1 MRFIYILG
9 ILLLIAIGFLV
20 YVYRDSLWGTIDG
33 FQTATTTTTVFQLY
47 ESRCNTSADD
57 ILDVIYNVSSEG
69 QPTYFTML
77 SDTDNSSTPTEF
89 FPTMSKSTGILVCRA
104 AGGRLSTYDE
114 LSQSIIGGLVIDS
127 DKPAM
132 VVDSN
137 RLFKSVSSKITVADE
152 LTPAQIGYDA
162 YNITHCAAQQW
173 KVANPKNVPTGSESG
188 HITYLEYDGHNSQH
202 DPDAAPRINSLESGK
217 IFYDLNGY
225 TSTTSTYCIDN
236 GWKNIDNILIKM
248 RNPGSG
254 AELNDR
260 RTWVIKRNKFTRP
273 KPTEVFGHP
282 VCTFDSARASTL
294 SDTIKLGFPQTKS
307 GWSQFRNNRGGT
319 RFYKNFNIRKPNGSL
334 TGVNQCTTY
343 EPINPNIQYT
353 SIVDGFIVPPT
364 PVISLNTPTPTT
376 PQTSYNII
384 DLDTVY
390 SQIDIAKIDLP
401 KRRDTVVQS
410 ELTNIA
416 GKTISETL
424 TSEDY
429 TPGSNEQ
436 QRRVYV
442 GYSFIKKEMAASATQ
457 LINLSKDY
465 ETSMGTVMSYWN
477 PLGAFISSNQNNTMT
492 ASQYSNIL
500 IKNIN
505 YYYNTL
511 LLEFQLH
518 PVAFLR
524 KGVINFPSMLN
535 SFKIYNFP
543 TVSSLNFRMVGGL
556 INQPVWEVSG
566 GQKRLSCVDG
576 LSNRDYTKGG
586 IQDWDFRETSQTEQY
601 HNPDGKWCSKYS
613 TKLSPNCDW
622 DYWGRTWR
630 WGGCVKEYY
639 RNESYVTDA
648 DYIIISQN
656 QQNTYDIN
664 GPKYNRSIDSS
675 WRAVKDTGSTNPVP
689 TNVEPKRI
697 IAVVGTI
704 SATNI
709 IEIEKSISYA
719 MCLNFTDTSRFESQ
733 IRISS
738 DDLQLYMSPDA
749 SGLPEFKNT
758 IDIANKTSTITPLNT
773 DYNAI
778 HCGIRM
784 TPEIF
789 YLLPFHTRNMIDHWA
804 TIRFARVKLWKDGT
818 GSSVSLL
825 DGSKPTAPIWNIN
838 PGAPSSTGTGGTTG
852 AYISGFGTTA
862 SIKGSLFNTAITKEK
877 RNAFFNSV
885 ARFYYENERANLGT
899 DGGSSAIGYAVMHK
913 IVDVFQVGNTIF
925 DIRFEEYKKRGLQ
938 FQRKLEALES
948 EYRSY
953 KRMNLSKDDQL
964 SLEENYL
971 KQKTELYAKDDNYIW
986 GQAQDCGVKAQYV
999 VINSPNGLFHI
1010 SQVVVI
1016 NSAGQN
1022 VALGAQI
1029 YSPSPNNIDYGSIV
1043 DDPRT
1048 RVYYDEQTGNQLSVT
1063 PTTSGSDRL
1072 NPGNT
1077 LLATK
1082 TDTINSEKAAKEA
1095 LLTDGTLTPRWPPS
1109 CYKTISVVPVLDS
1122 DGRVTLTNG
1131 TNVNGISY
1139 LGPGTDNYLQG
1150 TGGKYLYGTTVNTF
1164 TTIQTT
1170 AFTHSPLILD
1180 LGQLQNISVV
1190 QIILPAGVTATTS
1203 MYTVQLNEN
1212 VLNQG
1217 SNTGL
1222 SMQNIGS
1229 PFTANATTTVSGS
1242 TIVYRY
1248 PGTGD
1253 DSSRCP
1259 DILYDRFKVARF
1271 YTDFAGI
1278 AADKPWTVRGYSV
1291 GIKAALTFDS
1301 KYNAGIAIDTTING
1315 GTLVPAYK
1323 PDLSAGGGSG
1333 YNLNMGG
1340 GSPPPLNC
1348 LDPERIKT
1356 IFNEYN
1362 ILVNSDSF
1370 RYNTRTRTA
1379 VIQNPDEIYTA
1390 TVVKKGA
1397 QKDPNTCAYIW
1408 TDKVVS
1414 NTANTSGN
1422 SLLTNTGAPTT
1433 IERYGEFPYPLN
1445 TQDFAST
1452 ERLLDLS
1459 AVGIVAVSGAMQT
1472 DPLFQNLPIGTGTGV
1487 IIPEMYP
1494 KSVTLDTANG
1504 FCPGLPCSDTQVM
1517 NSLLSIYNANLSVYG
1532 PNMPAISKI
1541 HKAIT
1546 PNPYQCE
1553 FLVETVGSTVKR
1565 KVLFNVNVLIPNT
1578 MTEVDENGNGAP
1590 NTTCRWLA
1598 PPSYNNIDG
1607 TPVPGVTWDFAPD
1620 MVDSTPFLTRAYNY
1634 ALDVM
1639 RPFSRRVTDVVNELT
1654 GLGSAQLDPAGSG
1667 IMNTLVKYRTET
1679 AAAAGDIRYFQNWED
1694 EFGNQCVQPGSSGPS
1709 NSANYP
1715 RCRSAT
1721 VLNSLYTYYSA
1732 MNSSG
1737 STFSKIANMI
1747 RTGMTD
1753 DEKCDFTFE
1762 GLDYMLGQP
1771 NQSRTTGLR
1780 CEMRRLPFSC
1790 DFEVTTCAYINPEP
1804 PLSDIKAIPSEFVQ
1818 SVWMGSG
1825 SDPTIHSGSNPPPI
1839 TAAGLNASGSQS
1851 LEQPPNGPSL
1861 LRSIDYVDCTSKY
1874 GGNSTNTSL
1883 TTCANGRAYIK
1894 PAGSF
1899 IYVLPGWSPGIL
1911 PTGITL
1917 LSSAPP
1923 LDTVKALVPY
1933 TIISSAG
1940 SLAAPANMFEYRI
1953 TTSDKL
1959 DFGKTYIRAGFYT
1972 DSAALGT
1979 QLAYLVPA
1987 NPLDSPNAFFAQA
2000 RDYTALTNQFLSYWN
2015 RAFTKNKN
2023 VGNKIGTIT
2032 GYSISRADDSITFK
2046 ATSATFGELGPDD
2059 IQYYYPVAFYK
2070 VYFRIP
2076 YSGGSSPIMY
2086 KMEPTPKTFGSQG
2099 SSQGSP
2105 GPFTTIS
2112 VSSGGG
2118 TPGGS
2123 TDDYIVQS
2131 PIQISVNQNKFR
2143 SFKFTVTKVAQDTAN
2158 PPNSRTRA
2166 EIARI
2171 NFWSMTTAS
2180 TSGTPGST
2188 PTFSAANINSAQVE
2202 VAGTYSNY
2210 TSKTGTCKP
2219 GYTAHTNSTNDTLIE
2234 CIANT
2239 NQSYPAVSDGQGG
2252 YVACG
2257 IGYYGPIEYTSSSG
2271 QPEMRCVPTGYFQDV
2286 LNPAFI
2292 NANMY
2297 VPRLRLDVNQTLTV
2311 DLNSIQRVD
2320 AFSFIIGSTYN
2331 RPLRWTLQGSIN
2343 NIDWVYLYN
2352 QQTDFTYNVAAGE
2365 KYSFYDPGFFIFSPS
2380 TGSMPT
2386 SQLGS
2391 APLAITQRPMQTQLA
2406 EETKEGFLNPDVT
2419 KKRMRHLRWKIMETQ
2434 KPVAPYVHASMLQF
2448 HTKAGPIPADAIKI
2462 SNPLG
2467 TRRKPTDAPTALL
2480 SGSIKQRWVDY
2491 NKSDLLIMLDLTKL
2505 PGNPIY
2511 GFQFAVPANVENSVD
2526 FVPARWVLEGS
2537 YDGRTWVVLHDK
2549 SDRARIMGDASPIYK
2564 FSQHI

>member
-1 MRFIYILG
+1 MRFIYIVG

-20 YVYRDSLWGTIDG
+20 YFYRDWLWGTIDG
-33 FQTATTTTTVFQLY
+33 FQGAASENIVVQLY
-47 ESRCNTSADD
+47 ESRCNTSLDD
-57 ILDVIYNVSSEG
+57 RIDAVYNTSSAG
-69 QPTYFTML
+69 QSTYFSTF
-77 SDTDNSSTPTEF
+77 SHIDNSSTPTEF

-104 AGGRLSTYDE
+104 AGGRLSTYEE
-114 LSQSIIGGLVIDS
+114 LSQSIRSGLVIDS

-132 VVDSN
+132 VIDSN

-162 YNITHCAAQQW
+162 YNISHCAAQQW
-173 KVANPKNVPTGSESG
+173 KAANPNNINSTAGNLYPPYNGA
-188 HITYLEYDGHNSQH
+188 NSQH
-202 DPDAAPRINSLESGK
+202 NPDSDLHINLLESNK

-225 TSTTSTYCIDN
+225 TSQTSTYCVDD
-236 GWKNIDNILIKM
+236 GWKWIDNILITM

-254 AELNDR
+254 AWTRDR
-260 RTWVIKRNKFTRP
+260 RMWNIKRNKFTRP

-282 VCTFDSARASTL
+282 VCTFDSARASSL
-294 SDTIKLGFPQTKS
+294 SDANGIRIEFPRTKPGWYGFS
-307 GWSQFRNNRGGT
+307 RHNWDGNR
-319 RFYKNFNIRKPNGSL
+319 FLKHFNIRKPNGSL
-334 TGVNQCTTY
+334 TGINQCDLYNDNTNFLY
-343 EPINPNIQYT
+343 EYTNPNNIN
-353 SIVDGFIVPPT
+353 GFIVPPT
-364 PVISLNTPTPTT
+364 PLISLNTPSPT
-376 PQTSYNII
+376 QNSYDIL
-384 DLDTVY
+384 DLDIVY

-401 KRRDTVVQS
+401 KRRDVVVQS
-410 ELTNIA
+410 ELTSIVA
-416 GKTISETL
+416 KSPDISTAEWGELVATRAVAEALVSGATVGDSSWWSAARWGWNATGSTYTL
-424 TSEDY
+424 AF
-429 TPGSNEQ
+429 TPPALHSNAAAIGGDLQPELEFLWRIRSATEPAPATAVAYLASVDATA
-436 QRRVYV
+436 RRVPG
-442 GYSFIKKEMAASATQ
+442 GYRFIKKEMANTSLQTF
-457 LINLSKDY
+457 INLSQDY
-465 ETSMGTVMSYWN
+465 ENSMRTVMPYWN
-477 PLGAFISSNQNNTMT
+477 PLGAFIASNRNNTMT
-492 ASQYSNIL
+492 AAQYSNIL

-518 PVAFLR
+518 PIAFLR
-524 KGVINFPSMLN
+524 KGVINFPSLLN
-535 SFKIYNFP
+535 TFI
-543 TVSSLNFRMVGGL
+543 
-556 INQPVWEVSG
+556 I
-566 GQKRLSCVDG
+566 
-576 LSNRDYTKGG
+576 
-586 IQDWDFRETSQTEQY
+586 
-601 HNPDGKWCSKYS
+601 
-613 TKLSPNCDW
+613 PNW
-622 DYWGRTWR
+622 
-630 WGGCVKEYY
+630 
-639 RNESYVTDA
+639 NEPYGV
-648 DYIIISQN
+648 ISQ
-656 QQNTYDIN
+656 QTQNAYDIN
-664 GPKYNRSIDSS
+664 GPKYNRNIDSS
-675 WRAVKDTGSTNPVP
+675 WRAVKDTGTTNPVP
-689 TNVEPKRI
+689 TTVEPKRI

-704 SATNI
+704 SQTNI
-709 IEIEKSISYA
+709 TEIEQSISYA

-738 DDLQLYMSPDA
+738 DDLQLYMSQDA
-749 SGLPEFKNT
+749 SGLPEFKNI
-758 IDIANKTSTITPLNT
+758 IDIVNKTSTIIPLNT
-773 DYNAI
+773 DYNTI
-778 HCGIRM
+778 HSGIKM

-789 YLLPFHTRNMIDHWA
+789 YLLPFHTRNMINHWA
-804 TIRFARVKLWKDGT
+804 TIRFARVKLWKDGQ
-818 GSSVSLL
+818 GSTVSLL
-825 DGSKPTAPIWNIN
+825 DGSKPTAPMWNIN
-838 PGAPSSTGTGGTTG
+838 RGAPSSTGTEGTTG
-852 AYISGFGTTA
+852 EYISGFDTTA
-862 SIKGSLFNTAITKEK
+862 SIKGSLFNTTITKEK
-877 RNAFFNSV
+877 RNAFFNSL

-899 DGGSSAIGYAVMHK
+899 DGGASATGYAMMHK
-913 IVDVFQVGNTIF
+913 IMDVFQIGNTIF
-925 DIRFEEYKKRGLQ
+925 DIRFEEYRKRGLQ
-938 FQRKLEALES
+938 FQRKLEALDE

-971 KQKTELYAKDDNYIW
+971 KQKTELYTKDDNYIW
-986 GQAQDCGVKAQYV
+986 GQAQDCGVQAQYV
-999 VINSPNGLFHI
+999 VINSPTGLFHI
-1010 SQVVVI
+1010 SQIVII

-1022 VALGAQI
+1022 IALGAQI
-1029 YSPSPNNIDYGSIV
+1029 YSPSPNNLDYGSIV

-1048 RVYYDEQTGNQLSVT
+1048 RVYYDDQTGNQLTAT
-1063 PTTSGSDRL
+1063 PTTSGSDVL

-1082 TDTINSEKAAKEA
+1082 TAAINSERAAKEG
-1095 LLTDGTLTPRWPPS
+1095 LLFDGILTPRWPPS
-1109 CYKTISVVPVLDS
+1109 CYKTISVVPVVNS
-1122 DGRVTLTNG
+1122 DGTVKLTGGTDVT
-1131 TNVNGISY
+1131 GISY
-1139 LGPGTDNYLQG
+1139 LGPPAATDNYLQG
-1150 TGGKYLYGTTVNTF
+1150 TGGKYLSGTTVNTF

-1170 AFTHSPLILD
+1170 AFTPSPLIID

-1190 QIILPAGVTATTS
+1190 QIILPQGIAATTS

-1217 SNTGL
+1217 SGNTL
-1222 SMQNIGS
+1222 NMQNIGS
-1229 PFTANATTTVSGS
+1229 SMMANATTTASGS
-1242 TIVYRY
+1242 TIVYSY
-1248 PGTGD
+1248 PGIGD

-1259 DILYDRFKVARF
+1259 DILHDRFKVARF

-1278 AADKPWTVRGYSV
+1278 AANKPWTVKGYSV
-1291 GIKAALTFDS
+1291 GVKAALTFDP

-1323 PDLSAGGGSG
+1323 PDLAADGGSG

-1340 GSPPPLNC
+1340 GPPPPLNC
-1348 LDPERIKT
+1348 LDPERIKA
-1356 IFNEYN
+1356 IFNDYN

-1370 RYNTRTRTA
+1370 RYNTRTKTS
-1379 VIQNPDEIYTA
+1379 VIQNPDEMYTA

-1408 TDKVVS
+1408 TDKVIS
-1414 NTANTSGN
+1414 NTASAAGD
-1422 SLLTNTGAPTT
+1422 SLLVNTGAPAT
-1433 IERYGEFPYPLN
+1433 IERYGEFPYPFN
-1445 TQDFAST
+1445 TRDFAST

-1459 AVGIVAVSGAMQT
+1459 GVGIVAVTGAMQT
-1472 DPLFQNLPIGTGTGV
+1472 DPLLQNLPIGTGTGV

-1494 KSVTLDTANG
+1494 KSVTLNTANG

-1546 PNPYQCE
+1546 PNEYQCE
-1553 FLVETVGSTVKR
+1553 FLVDTVGSTVKR

-1578 MTEVDENGNGAP
+1578 MTEVDDNGNRAP
-1590 NTTCRWLA
+1590 NISCRWLA
-1598 PPSYNNIDG
+1598 PPTYNNMDG
-1607 TPVPGVTWDFAPD
+1607 IPVPGVTWDFAPD
-1620 MVDSTPFLTRAYNY
+1620 MVDSTPFLTRVYNY

-1694 EFGNQCVQPGSSGPS
+1694 EFGNKCVEPGSSGPS
-1709 NSANYP
+1709 GTSGSSKSANYP

-1732 MNSSG
+1732 TNSSG

-1762 GLDYMLGQP
+1762 GLDYRLGQP

-1790 DFEVTTCAYINPEP
+1790 DFEVSTCAYINPEP

-1818 SVWMGSG
+1818 SMWMGSG
-1825 SDPTIHSGSNPPPI
+1825 SDPTVNAGSNPPAI

-1851 LEQPPNGPSL
+1851 LEQPPNGPTL
-1861 LRSIDYVDCTSKY
+1861 LRSFDYVDCASNY
-1874 GGNSTNTSL
+1874 GGNSTNTNL

-1894 PAGSF
+1894 PAGSLM
-1899 IYVLPGWSPGIL
+1899 YVLGSWSLGTL
-1911 PTGITL
+1911 PAGITL
-1917 LSSAPP
+1917 LSAAPP
-1923 LDTVKALVPY
+1923 LNTVKALVPY
-1933 TIISSAG
+1933 TIIATAG
-1940 SLAAPANMFEYRI
+1940 SLAAPTNMFEYRI

-1972 DSAALGT
+1972 DSVLGSP

-2000 RDYTALTNQFLSYWN
+2000 RDYAALTNQFLSYWN
-2015 RAFTKNKN
+2015 KVFTKNKN
-2023 VGNKIGTIT
+2023 VGNKIGIIT
-2032 GYSISRADDSITFK
+2032 GYSISRADDSIIFK
-2046 ATSATFGELGPDD
+2046 ATSATFGELGPYD
-2059 IQYYYPVAFYK
+2059 IQYYYPVTFYK

-2076 YSGGSSPIMY
+2076 YNGGSSPIMY
-2086 KMEPTPKTFGSQG
+2086 KMEPTPKTFGPEG
-2099 SSQGSP
+2099 GFQGSP

-2112 VSSGGG
+2112 VSGGGG
-2118 TPGGS
+2118 TGGGTAEGS
-2123 TDDYIVQS
+2123 GDDYIVQS

-2180 TSGTPGST
+2180 TSGTSSST
-2188 PTFSAANINSAQVE
+2188 PTFAGANINSAQVE

-2210 TSKTGTCKP
+2210 TSKTRTCKP
-2219 GYTAHTNSTNDTLIE
+2219 GYTAYTNPTNDALIE
-2234 CIANT
+2234 CIADVD
-2239 NQSYPAVSDGQGG
+2239 QSYPAVSDGRGA

-2297 VPRLRLDVNQTLTV
+2297 VPRLRLDVNQVLTV

-2320 AFSFIIGSTYN
+2320 AFSFIIGSIYN
-2331 RPLRWTLQGSIN
+2331 RPLQWTLQGSIN

-2352 QQTDFTYNVAAGE
+2352 QQTDFTYNVEAGK

-2391 APLAITQRPMQTQLA
+2391 APMAITQRPMQTQLT
-2406 EETKEGFLNPDVT
+2406 EETQEGFLNPDAT
-2419 KKRMRHLRWKIMETQ
+2419 KKRLRHLRWKIMETQ
-2434 KPVAPYVHASMLQF
+2434 KPAAPYVHASMLQF
-2448 HTKAGPIPADAIKI
+2448 HTRAGPIPADAVKI

-2467 TRRKPTDAPTALL
+2467 TRRKPADAPTALL
-2480 SGSIKQRWVDY
+2480 LGSVERRWVDY

-2537 YDGRTWVVLHDK
+2537 YDGRTWVMLHEK
-2549 SDRARIMGDASPIYK
+2549 SDRARIMGGASPIYK
-2564 FSQHI
+2564 FSQQI

>member
-20 YVYRDSLWGTIDG
+20 YFYRDSLWGTIDG
-33 FQTATTTTTVFQLY
+33 FVVATPATVVFQLF
-47 ESRCNTSADD
+47 EHRCHNINTLNNNTS
-57 ILDVIYNVSSEG
+57 
-69 QPTYFTML
+69 T
-77 SDTDNSSTPTEF
+77 
-89 FPTMSKSTGILVCRA
+89 FPTVSKSNAILICHKL
-104 AGGRLSTYDE
+104 GGRLATYDE
-114 LSQSIIGGLVIDS
+114 LKRAVSSGLVIDS
-127 DKPAM
+127 DRPAM
-132 VVDSN
+132 VVDSDKTYSSNNNVLVYSSIENN
-137 RLFKSVSSKITVADE
+137 RLKYLRGHTSKGPYFATSNTGV
-152 LTPAQIGYDA
+152 GYDDFNRV
-162 YNITHCAAQQW
+162 YYGGCD
-173 KVANPKNVPTGSESG
+173 S
-188 HITYLEYDGHNSQH
+188 YNSQ
-202 DPDAAPRINSLESGK
+202 PVCQSTMQY
-217 IFYDLNGY
+217 YDLNGY
-225 TSTTSTYCIDN
+225 TIDSPR
-236 GWKNIDNILIKM
+236 WQDNPNVSMIK
-248 RNPGSG
+248 
-254 AELNDR
+254 
-260 RTWVIKRNKFTRP
+260 WTRQQAGQVDFSREIALFERKP
-273 KPTEVFGHP
+273 RPTEAYGHP
-282 VCTFDSARASTL
+282 VCIAPTAPPGNTL
-294 SDTIKLGFPQTKS
+294 DVVFPERVGKGWTPYTDTIGNSTTIRGTSFTK
-307 GWSQFRNNRGGT
+307 R
-319 RFYKNFNIRKPNGSL
+319 YNIRKAGDTTPFTAICPMTNTGAPGSTITL
-334 TGVNQCTTY
+334 V
-343 EPINPNIQYT
+343 EP
-353 SIVDGFIVPPT
+353 S
-364 PVISLNTPTPTT
+364 PVISLNTPAPTT
-376 PQTSYNII
+376 PQTSYNIL
-384 DLDTVY
+384 DLDTIY

-401 KRRDTVVQS
+401 KRRDAVVQN
-410 ELTNIA
+410 EFNNIS
-416 GKTISETL
+416 GHMISETV
-424 TSEDY
+424 TSTDY
-429 TPGSNEQ
+429 FLSTDEQ
-436 QRRVYV
+436 ARRVRV
-442 GYSFIKKEMAASATQ
+442 GYSIIKKEMAASATQ
-457 LINLSKDY
+457 FINLSEDY
-465 ETSMGTVMSYWN
+465 ETSMRTVMPYWS
-477 PLGAFISSNQNNTMT
+477 PLGAFIASNRNNTMT

-630 WGGCVKEYY
+630 FGGCVKEYY
-639 RNESYVTDA
+639 RNESYVTDS
-648 DYIIISQN
+648 DYIIVSQN

-675 WRAVKDTGSTNPVP
+675 WRAVKDAGSTNPVP

-738 DDLQLYMSPDA
+738 DDLQLYMSSDA

-758 IDIANKTSTITPLNT
+758 VDIANKTSTITPLNT
-773 DYNAI
+773 SYNAL
-778 HCGIRM
+778 HSGIKM

-789 YLLPFHTRNMIDHWA
+789 YLLPFHTRNMINHWA
-804 TIRFARVKLWKDGT
+804 TIRFARVKLWKDGQ
-818 GSSVSLL
+818 GSASLL
-825 DGSKPTAPIWNIN
+825 DGSKPTAPMWNIN
-838 PGAPSSTGTGGTTG
+838 PGAPSTTGTSGTTG
-852 AYISGFGTTA
+852 EYISGFDTTA

-877 RNAFFNSV
+877 RNAFFNSL

-899 DGGSSAIGYAVMHK
+899 DGGSSATGYAMMHK
-913 IVDVFQVGNTIF
+913 IVDVFQIGNTVF
-925 DIRFEEYKKRGLQ
+925 DIRFEEYRKRGLQ
-938 FQRKLEALES
+938 FQRKLEALDE

-964 SLEENYL
+964 TLEENYL
-971 KQKTELYAKDDNYIW
+971 KQKTELYTKDDNYIW

-999 VINSPNGLFHI
+999 VINSPTGLFHI
-1010 SQVVVI
+1010 SQIVII

-1022 VALGAQI
+1022 IALGAQI
-1029 YSPSPNNIDYGSIV
+1029 YSPSPDNLDYGSIV

-1048 RVYYDEQTGNQLSVT
+1048 RVYYDDQTGNQLTST
-1063 PTTSGSDRL
+1063 PTATTSDVL

-1082 TDTINSEKAAKEA
+1082 TAAINSERAAKEA
-1095 LLTDGTLTPRWPPS
+1095 LLFDGTLTPRWPSS
-1109 CYKTISVVPVLDS
+1109 CYKTISVVPVLNS
-1122 DGRVTLTNG
+1122 DGRVKLTNG
-1131 TNVNGISY
+1131 ADINGISY
-1139 LGPGTDNYLQG
+1139 LDPPTGTQNYLQPQN
-1150 TGGKYLYGTTVNTF
+1150 GKYLSENMLNTIF
-1164 TTIQTT
+1164 TGIQTT
-1170 AFTHSPLILD
+1170 AFTPSPLIID

-1190 QIILPAGVTATTS
+1190 QIILPAGITPTTS

-1217 SNTGL
+1217 SGNTMN
-1222 SMQNIGS
+1222 MQNIGS
-1229 PFTANATTTVSGS
+1229 SMMANATTTVSGS

-1248 PGTGD
+1248 PGIGD

-1259 DILYDRFKVARF
+1259 DILHDRFKVARF

-1291 GIKAALTFDS
+1291 GVKAALTFDP

-1315 GTLVPAYK
+1315 GTLLPAYK
-1323 PDLSAGGGSG
+1323 PDLAADGGSG

-1340 GSPPPLNC
+1340 GPPPPLNC
-1348 LDPERIKT
+1348 LDPQRIKS

-1362 ILVNSDSF
+1362 LLVNSDSF

-1379 VIQNPDEIYTA
+1379 VIQNPDEMYTA

-1414 NTANTSGN
+1414 NTANTAGD
-1422 SLLTNTGAPTT
+1422 SLLVNTGAPAT
-1433 IERYGEFPYPLN
+1433 IERYGEFPYPFN
-1445 TQDFAST
+1445 TRDFAST

-1459 AVGIVAVSGAMQT
+1459 GVGIVAVTGAMQT
-1472 DPLFQNLPIGTGTGV
+1472 NPSFQNLPIGTGTGV

-1578 MTEVDENGNGAP
+1578 MTEVDDSGNRAP
-1590 NTTCRWLA
+1590 NISCRWLA
-1598 PPSYNNIDG
+1598 PPTYNNIDG

-1694 EFGNQCVQPGSSGPS
+1694 EFGNKCVVPGTSGSSK
-1709 NSANYP
+1709 SANYP

-1732 MNSSG
+1732 TNSSG
-1737 STFSKIANMI
+1737 ITFSKIANMI

-1762 GLDYMLGQP
+1762 GLDYRLGQP

-1790 DFEVTTCAYINPEP
+1790 DFEVSTCEYINPEP

-1818 SVWMGSG
+1818 SMWMGSG
-1825 SDPTIHSGSNPPPI
+1825 SDPTVNSGSNPPPI

-1851 LEQPPNGPSL
+1851 LEQPPNGPTL
-1861 LRSIDYVDCTSKY
+1861 LRSIDYVDCASNY
-1874 GGNSTNTSL
+1874 GGNSTNMNL
-1883 TTCANGRAYIK
+1883 TICANGRTYIK
-1894 PAGSF
+1894 PAGSLM
-1899 IYVLPGWSPGIL
+1899 YVLGSWSLGTL
-1911 PTGITL
+1911 PAGITL
-1917 LSSAPP
+1917 LSAAPP
-1923 LDTVKALVPY
+1923 LNTVKALVPY
-1933 TIISSAG
+1933 TIIASAG
-1940 SLAAPANMFEYRI
+1940 SLAAPTNMFEYRI

-1972 DSAALGT
+1972 DSVLGSP

-2015 RAFTKNKN
+2015 TTFTKNKN

-2059 IQYYYPVAFYK
+2059 IQYYYPVTFYK

-2076 YSGGSSPIMY
+2076 YNGGSSPIMY
-2086 KMEPTPKTFGSQG
+2086 KMEPTPKTFGPEG
-2099 SSQGSP
+2099 GSQGSP

-2112 VSSGGG
+2112 VSGGGG
-2118 TPGGS
+2118 TSGGS
-2123 TDDYIVQS
+2123 ADNYIVQS
-2131 PIQISVNQNKFR
+2131 PIQISANQNKFR

-2180 TSGTPGST
+2180 TSGTSGST
-2188 PTFSAANINSAQVE
+2188 PTFAGANINSAQVE

-2219 GYTAHTNSTNDTLIE
+2219 GYTAHTNPTNDALIE
-2234 CIANT
+2234 CIADVD
-2239 NQSYPAVSDGQGG
+2239 QSYPAASDGRGA

-2352 QQTDFTYNVAAGE
+2352 QQTDFTYNVAAGK

-2391 APLAITQRPMQTQLA
+2391 APLAITQRPMQTQLT
-2406 EETKEGFLNPDVT
+2406 EETREGFLNPDAT
-2419 KKRMRHLRWKIMETQ
+2419 KKRLRHLRWKIMETQ
-2434 KPVAPYVHASMLQF
+2434 KPSAPYVHASMLQF
-2448 HTKAGPIPADAIKI
+2448 HTKAGPIPADAVKI

-2480 SGSIKQRWVDY
+2480 SGSIERRWVDY

-2511 GFQFAVPANVENSVD
+2511 GFQFAVPANVEKSVD
-2526 FVPARWVLEGS
+2526 FVPARWILEGS
-2537 YDGRTWVVLHDK
+2537 YDGRTWVVLHEK
-2549 SDRARIMGDASPIYK
+2549 SDRARIMDGASPIYK
-2564 FSQHI
+2564 FSEQI